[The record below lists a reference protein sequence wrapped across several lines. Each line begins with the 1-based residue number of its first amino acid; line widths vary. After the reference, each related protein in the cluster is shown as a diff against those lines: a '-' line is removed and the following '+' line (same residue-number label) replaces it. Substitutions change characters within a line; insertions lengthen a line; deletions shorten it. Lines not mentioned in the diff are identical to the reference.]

1 MHTPCTAPSIE
12 DLRSAL
18 DRAERDVV
26 CADMIDDFSR
36 RQVELPAARRRV
48 AELREQITRIKGT
61 VL

>member
-1 MHTPCTAPSIE
+1 MDAPSIAPSID

-18 DRAERDVV
+18 ERAERDET

-48 AELREQITRIKGT
+48 AELRQQIRRIEET
-61 VL
+61 Y